1 MFLKEMKVR
10 IIWND
15 CKLENKEKYLR
26 QVKEA
31 NVTIDDCFAV
41 HDIKILEGSKGLYI
55 RMPSRKTPEGDY
67 KDIAHPTNNETRDAL
82 AKIIIAKYEAEKAN
96 QE

>member
-1 MFLKEMKVR
+1 MLNITDVR
-10 IIWND
+10 IRITNNAD
-15 CKLENKEKYLR
+15 SALR
-26 QVKEA
+26 GIA
-31 NVTIDDCFAV
+31 HVTIDDCFAV

-67 KDIAHPTNNETRDAL
+67 KDIAHPTNKETRDAI

-96 QE
+96 LE

>member
-1 MFLKEMKVR
+1 MLNITDVR
-10 IIWND
+10 IRIT
-15 CKLENKEKYLR
+15 NKEDSALR
-26 QVKEA
+26 GIA